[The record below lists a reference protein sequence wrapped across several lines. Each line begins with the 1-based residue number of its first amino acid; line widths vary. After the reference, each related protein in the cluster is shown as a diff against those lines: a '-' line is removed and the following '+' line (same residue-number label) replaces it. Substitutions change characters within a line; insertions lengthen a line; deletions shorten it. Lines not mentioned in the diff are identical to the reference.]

1 MSLNV
6 SPRLLEKARYGPV
19 SDDEFVDCVRDSLP
33 YAWGMVERLAKE
45 LEATD
50 TPSVQNVEVPPDE
63 ASWGQVFR
71 LVGSDAMR
79 GAVERRF
86 RVRLAFQNC
95 CGRGGGRAPPPAP
108 GAGAPGGAPMGGGAG
123 PHPPPPTAEYAEFFS
138 PRAQL
143 LNQRPDLLNC

>member
-1 MSLNV
+1 MSLDV
-6 SPRLLEKARYGPV
+6 PAALLEKAQHGPV
-19 SDDEFVDCVRDSLP
+19 ADDEFVECVRTSLP

-45 LEATD
+45 LEA
-50 TPSVQNVEVPPDE
+50 SGAASAQNLEVPPDD
-63 ASWGQVFR
+63 AAWGEVFR

-86 RVRLAFQNC
+86 GVRLAFQNC
-95 CGRGGGRAPPPAP
+95 CRVGLFRPDA
-108 GAGAPGGAPMGGGAG
+108 
-123 PHPPPPTAEYAEFFS
+123 TAEYAEFTS

>member
-6 SPRLLEKARYGPV
+6 SARLLEKARDGQVP
-19 SDDEFVDCVRDSLP
+19 DDEFVACVRESLP
-33 YAWGMVERLAKE
+33 YAWGMVERLAAE
-45 LEATD
+45 LRATD
-50 TPSVQNVEVPPDE
+50 APSVQNVEVPPDE

-86 RVRLAFQNC
+86 GVRLAFQNC
-95 CGRGGGRAPPPAP
+95 CRVGLFRPDAA
-108 GAGAPGGAPMGGGAG
+108 
-123 PHPPPPTAEYAEFFS
+123 AEYAEFVS

-143 LNQRPDLLNC
+143 LNQRPELLNC